1 LGQGLSTGKA
11 VLLFIL
17 GIILALVAFP
27 TAFVVFFGLSY
38 AFAITAMVLGAY
50 LISKQKGR
58 MLPLV
63 LGIILVVF
71 AFMAL
76 MGMAI
81 VHIGMWA
88 LKEIAE
94 EITETKSIHGN
105 LGEPIRVEN
114 WEISVLGV
122 KEATYIKADDFYYRT
137 KEDYKA
143 VIVTLKI
150 KNVGETI
157 ASIPLLWDSVMVSNA
172 NKSYEEAYTFELA
185 QVYPVTEDVKSRA
198 TTFRELDIFASLAPG
213 TYIEGDLLFLMPKNE
228 EPVKLY
234 FKINSYEIV
243 IELKTS

>member
-1 LGQGLSTGKA
+1 MGQGLSTGKA

-71 AFMAL
+71 SFMAL

-88 LKEIAE
+88 LKEITE

-185 QVYPVTEDVKSRA
+185 
-198 TTFRELDIFASLAPG
+198 
-213 TYIEGDLLFLMPKNE
+213 
-228 EPVKLY
+228 
-234 FKINSYEIV
+234 
-243 IELKTS
+243 